1 MGTDKSSDFCLDRAS
16 TKHGTWSY
24 HLSGIYWEITEDQ
37 MCGFRWS
44 ETEQRGKKY
53 VKLSKALGLP

>member
-1 MGTDKSSDFCLDRAS
+1 MGTDKSSDYCLDRAS

-24 HLSGIYWEITEDQ
+24 HLSGWEITEEQ

-44 ETEQRGKKY
+44 ETEQRGIKICEIE
-53 VKLSKALGLP
+53 